1 MDPHRCNVAE
11 DEVEKALIAFSML
24 RTCEEEATAIEALKL
39 IEDALTQA
47 QQARFLM
54 VFAWFLLIC
63 NMPTKA
69 IYRLDVCTV

>member
-1 MDPHRCNVAE
+1 MTVLSRYIYKSSDGSSQVNVAE

-47 QQARFLM
+47 QQARVFCM
-54 VFAWFLLIC
+54 VFADL
-63 NMPTKA
+63 
-69 IYRLDVCTV
+69 